1 MRSAISSSRCCG
13 HRSLRMI
20 WRRCRRRQ
28 GKEEEEEVLQQSRV
42 VGFFQQELKS
52 SIEQLV
58 ALVGQ
63 ALNVESPRTVD

>member
-1 MRSAISSSRCCG
+1 
-13 HRSLRMI
+13 MI

-28 GKEEEEEVLQQSRV
+28 GKEEEEEEEVLQQSRV